1 MKNLKC
7 DAKGICINHLG
18 IIKVSAIH
26 HIYPLFLKSLY
37 VSELDVLICRF

>member
-1 MKNLKC
+1 MQNLKC
-7 DAKGICINHLG
+7 DAKSIYIKHLG
-18 IIKVSAIH
+18 IIKVSAKH